1 MKKLFPIVAIAL
13 LCSSCLTRIVTTA
26 VAPEP
31 TTVVYTQPSTRVVYG
46 HSYVQPTT
54 TTTVVKTSPSR
65 TTTTVVQVTPL
76 NEDLSFFLDLRAVAA
91 AFGEANSLREFEMLL
106 NSSNYMLS
114 SLDLNRDGYVD
125 YLRVVEAIEGYNHVI
140 LIQAVLA
147 PNIFQDVATL
157 TVEMSY
163 STPYVQV
170 IGAPYIYGPNYYVRP
185 VYVRTPPM
193 FAHFRGHGYTVW
205 VSPYYWDYYPSCYH
219 RPAPI
224 YLSHYQAYVNTYMSN
239 HHYCNRCEYDDRAH
253 YSDYSRTS
261 SSVTRKDF
269 ETRHPDQSFSN
280 RMTTAAR
287 GAQSSGQGGASR
299 SAQITNARDLQQR
312 VASSSTTT
320 TTTGSSRTATTSG
333 NQQST
338 SRTSGSTGTTGSSRT
353 TSAPGSS
360 ASSGSSR
367 TSGTSG
373 STTSSSTSRTSGT
386 SGAASQSGSS
396 RTTGTTGSTST
407 SRTSGTSGQSAS
419 SRVAPASTT
428 TSSRVSTNGT
438 TRTTTK
444 TVNTDGSS
452 TTTRR
457 GAATTGSS
465 RTSSTSGSSRTSGT
479 SGSSRTSGT
488 SGASRTSGSSTPR
501 R

>member
-1 MKKLFPIVAIAL
+1 MKTIRLISLAATTL
-13 LCSSCLTRIVTTA
+13 LLSSCLTRIVTTA

-54 TTTVVKTSPSR
+54 TTTVVKTSPSK
-65 TTTTVVQVTPL
+65 TTTTVVQVTAL

-91 AFGEANSLREFEMLL
+91 AFGEANSLKEFEMLL

-140 LIQAVLA
+140 VIQAVLA
-147 PNIFQDVATL
+147 QNIFQDVATL

-193 FAHFRGHGYTVW
+193 FAHFRGYGYHAW
-205 VSPYYWDYYPSCYH
+205 VSPYYWDYYPSYYH

-224 YLSHYQAYVNTYMSN
+224 YLSHYQAYVNTYITN
-239 HHYCNRCEYDDRAH
+239 HHYCNRCEYDDHVH
-253 YSDYSRTS
+253 YQDYSRTS

-269 ETRHPDQSFSN
+269 ETRHPEQSFNN
-280 RMTTAAR
+280 RVASAQR
-287 GAQSSGQGGASR
+287 NVQQSSGQSGASR
-299 SAQITNARDLQQR
+299 TAQISNARDLQQR
-312 VASSSTTT
+312 VAASSTTT
-320 TTTGSSRTATTSG
+320 TSTGSSRTATVSG
-333 NQQST
+333 N
-338 SRTSGSTGTTGSSRT
+338 TGNT
-353 TSAPGSS
+353 
-360 ASSGSSR
+360 GSSR
-367 TSGTSG
+367 TSGTQTSG
-373 STTSSSTSRTSGT
+373 NTGSSRTSGT
-386 SGAASQSGSS
+386 QTSGNTGSSRTSGTQTSGNTQSGSS
-396 RTTGTTGSTST
+396 RTATVSNQSDNSTK
-407 SRTSGTSGQSAS
+407 
-419 SRVAPASTT
+419 RVAPASTT
-428 TSSRVSTNGT
+428 TSSRVSTNGSS
-438 TRTTTK
+438 RTTTK

-457 GAATTGSS
+457 GATASPSRTSSNPSSSSSRTSGSTGSS
-465 RTSSTSGSSRTSGT
+465 RTSSSTSGSRTSGT

-488 SGASRTSGSSTPR
+488 TTPR

>member
-1 MKKLFPIVAIAL
+1 MKKLFFFSAIAL

-54 TTTVVKTSPSR
+54 TTTVVKTSSSR

-125 YLRVVEAIEGYNHVI
+125 YLRVVEALDGYNHVI
-140 LIQAVLA
+140 VIQAVLA
-147 PNIFQDVATL
+147 QNIFQDVATL

-193 FAHFRGHGYTVW
+193 FAHFRGRGYTVW

-253 YSDYSRTS
+253 YSDYGRTS

-280 RMTTAAR
+280 RIVAANR
-287 GAQSSGQGGASR
+287 SAQAAGQSSASR
-299 SAQITNARDLQQR
+299 TAQITNARDLQQR

-320 TTTGSSRTATTSG
+320 TTTGSSRTAATNAAANSG
-333 NQQST
+333 T
-338 SRTSGSTGTTGSSRT
+338 SRTSGSSSTSSSSRT
-353 TSAPGSS
+353 TS
-360 ASSGSSR
+360 
-367 TSGTSG
+367 TIN
-373 STTSSSTSRTSGT
+373 STII
-386 SGAASQSGSS
+386 
-396 RTTGTTGSTST
+396 
-407 SRTSGTSGQSAS
+407 
-419 SRVAPASTT
+419 
-428 TSSRVSTNGT
+428 
-438 TRTTTK
+438 
-444 TVNTDGSS
+444 
-452 TTTRR
+452 
-457 GAATTGSS
+457 
-465 RTSSTSGSSRTSGT
+465 
-479 SGSSRTSGT
+479 
-488 SGASRTSGSSTPR
+488 
-501 R
+501 